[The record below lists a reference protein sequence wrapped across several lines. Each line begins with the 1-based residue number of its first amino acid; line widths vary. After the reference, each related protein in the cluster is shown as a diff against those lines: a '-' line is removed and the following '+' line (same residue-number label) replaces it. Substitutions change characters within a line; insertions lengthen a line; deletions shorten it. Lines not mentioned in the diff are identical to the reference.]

1 MINSH
6 IMARGVTYALAGL
19 VLFAQFHAARAG
31 DLGSAINKVMQA
43 NQAAAKAQKKIDKTS
58 DQTTELLGQYRA
70 VQEQIESAKAYN
82 AQVQKLLDSQ
92 QGEMDLLR
100 KQIDDATSIGREIT
114 PLMIRMIDSL
124 DAFIKLDV
132 PFLMDERTK
141 RIATL
146 RKMMDRADVADS
158 EKFRRILEAYQIETE
173 FGRTIEAYEAE
184 LELNGKKRM
193 VDFLRFGRIALMYL
207 TLDESEAGVWNQE
220 SRSWDVLPSE
230 YRSSIK
236 KGIRIAKK
244 QTAPDLI
251 RIPIASPEDEQ

>member
-1 MINSH
+1 MNNFDRRAIS
-6 IMARGVTYALAGL
+6 AAFVFAALAMLAHGSW
-19 VLFAQFHAARAG
+19 AD
-31 DLGSAINKVMQA
+31 DLGNAINTVMQA
-43 NQAAAKAQKKIDKTS
+43 NRAAAKAQERIDKTS

-92 QGEMDLLR
+92 QGELDQLR

-114 PLMIRMIDSL
+114 PLMLRMIDSL

-141 RIATL
+141 RVATL
-146 RKMMDRADVADS
+146 RQMMNRADVADS

-184 LELNGKKRM
+184 LDLDGKKRM
-193 VDFLRFGRIALMYL
+193 VNFLRFGRIALMYL
-207 TLDESEAGVWNQE
+207 TLDETEAGVWNQE
-220 SRSWDVLPSE
+220 SRKWDVLPSE

-236 KGIRIAKK
+236 KGLRIAKK

-251 RIPIASPEDEQ
+251 RIPVAAPEDEQ

>member
-1 MINSH
+1 MNNST
-6 IMARGVTYALAGL
+6 IRIFRSAFVIAWLAFFVHG
-19 VLFAQFHAARAG
+19 AWAG
-31 DLGSAINKVMQA
+31 DLGNAINTVMQA
-43 NQAAAKAQKKIDKTS
+43 NRAAAKAQARIDKTS
-58 DQTTELLGQYRA
+58 DEATELLGQYRA

-82 AQVQKLLDSQ
+82 EQVQKLLDSQ

-114 PLMIRMIDSL
+114 PLMLRMIDSL

-132 PFLMDERTK
+132 PFLLEERTK
-141 RIATL
+141 RVATL
-146 RKMMDRADVADS
+146 RKMMNRADVADS

-184 LELNGKKRM
+184 LNLKGKKRM
-193 VDFLRFGRIALMYL
+193 VNFLRFGRIALMYL

-220 SRSWDVLPSE
+220 SHSWDALPSE
-230 YRSSIK
+230 YRASIK
-236 KGIRIAKK
+236 KGLRIARK

-251 RIPIASPEDEQ
+251 RIPVSAPEDEQ

>member
-1 MINSH
+1 MNNTSSRAIPL
-6 IMARGVTYALAGL
+6 ALVVLGL
-19 VLFAQFHAARAG
+19 VFCAHEVLGG
-31 DLGSAINKVMQA
+31 DLGNAINTVMKA
-43 NQAAAKAQKKIDKTS
+43 NRAAAKAQGRIDKTS
-58 DQTTELLGQYRA
+58 DQATELLGQYRA

-92 QGEMDLLR
+92 QGELDLLR

-114 PLMIRMIDSL
+114 PLMLRMIDSL

-132 PFLMDERTK
+132 PFLMDERSK
-141 RIATL
+141 RVATL
-146 RKMMDRADVADS
+146 RQMMDRADVADS

-184 LELNGKKRM
+184 LDLKGKKRM
-193 VDFLRFGRIALMYL
+193 VNFLRFGRIALMYL

-220 SRSWDVLPSE
+220 SHSWDILPSE
-230 YRSSIK
+230 YRASIK
-236 KGIRIAKK
+236 KGLRVAKK

-251 RIPIASPEDEQ
+251 RIPIAAPEDEQ